1 MDELKLNITTA
12 FMKNLIAKTIAKMI
26 RKKLGYSLDILLNQI
41 EIKATDGKI
50 RIHIDADA
58 VTTNDDLLKMI
69 KSAGLD

>member
-12 FMKNLIAKTIAKMI
+12 FMKNLIAKTISKII

-69 KSAGLD
+69 KTAGLD

>member
-26 RKKLGYSLDILLNQI
+26 QKKLGYSLDILLNQI

-58 VTTNDDLLKMI
+58 VTTNDDLLKII
-69 KSAGLD
+69 KGAGLD

>member
-26 RKKLGYSLDILLNQI
+26 QKKLGYSLDILLNQI

-69 KSAGLD
+69 KGAGLD

>member
-1 MDELKLNITTA
+1 MNELKLNITTT
-12 FMKNLIAKTIAKMI
+12 FMKNLIAKTISKII

-69 KSAGLD
+69 KTAGLD

>member
-1 MDELKLNITTA
+1 MDELKLNITTV
-12 FMKNLIAKTIAKMI
+12 FMKNLIAKTISKMI

-69 KSAGLD
+69 KGAGLD

>member
-12 FMKNLIAKTIAKMI
+12 FMKHLIAKTISKII
-26 RKKLGYSLDILLNQI
+26 RKKFGYSLDILLNQI

-69 KSAGLD
+69 KTAGLD

>member
-12 FMKNLIAKTIAKMI
+12 FMKNLIAKMIAKMI
-26 RKKLGYSLDILLNQI
+26 QKKLGYSLDILLNQI
-41 EIKATDGKI
+41 KIKAADGKI

-69 KSAGLD
+69 KGAGLD

>member
-1 MDELKLNITTA
+1 MDELKLNITTT
-12 FMKNLIAKTIAKMI
+12 FMKNLIAKTISKII

-69 KSAGLD
+69 KTAGLD

>member
-12 FMKNLIAKTIAKMI
+12 FMKNLIAKMIAKMI
-26 RKKLGYSLDILLNQI
+26 QKKLGYSLDILLNQI
-41 EIKATDGKI
+41 EIKAADGKI

-69 KSAGLD
+69 KGAGLD

>member
-12 FMKNLIAKTIAKMI
+12 FMKNLIAKTISKII
-26 RKKLGYSLDILLNQI
+26 RKKLGYGLDILLNQI

-69 KSAGLD
+69 KTAGLD

>member
-12 FMKNLIAKTIAKMI
+12 FMKNLIAKTISKI
-26 RKKLGYSLDILLNQI
+26 IQKKLGYSLDILLNQI

-69 KSAGLD
+69 KTAGLD

>member
-12 FMKNLIAKTIAKMI
+12 FMKNLIAKTISKII

-69 KSAGLD
+69 KTAGFD